1 MSYQPQPDDGRGAV
15 YGRASVRPRSG
26 DGGVPRG
33 TDGPSRG
40 TGRAGG
46 LPPAPPR
53 RIRWARV
60 FLAFGVLAL
69 VLVVGTVATGMYL
82 FNKFD
87 GQVKRVGDVFAA
99 LPENERPA
107 KSVGGATNILLVG
120 FDSWRNS
127 VPRSDTIML
136 IHLPADRKKAYV
148 VSIPRDSWV
157 PVPGYRRAKI
167 NSAFAWGGPTLLI
180 KTIEQFTD
188 VRIDH
193 FAQVSFS
200 GFEAM
205 TDAVGGVD
213 MPGAGHL
220 DGKSALKYVRER
232 KTLPG
237 GDFDR
242 IKRQQ
247 TFIKV
252 LMKETSGSM
261 NNPVALVKLGDAVSR
276 AVSVDS
282 GLTGS
287 ELRSLALSA
296 RGLRGPSVVFS
307 TAPTTG
313 TGMVGDQSVVF
324 LDKSAGIRLWTAMRE
339 DRMADLKG

>member
-1 MSYQPQPDDGRGAV
+1 LTYQPLPDDRRTGAV
-15 YGRASVRPRSG
+15 YGRAGVRPRPAAG
-26 DGGVPRG
+26 GPPPDGGDPRG
-33 TDGPSRG
+33 PGG
-40 TGRAGG
+40 GG
-46 LPPAPPR
+46 LPPAPR
-53 RIRWARV
+53 RGFRWGRL
-60 FLAFGVLAL
+60 FLVLGILAL
-69 VLVVGTVATGMYL
+69 VLVIGTVATAVHM

-99 LPENERPA
+99 LPQDERPA
-107 KSVGGATNILLVG
+107 KSADGSTNILLVG
-120 FDSWRNS
+120 FDSWKTS

-136 IHLPADRKKAYV
+136 VHLPADRKKAYL

-157 PVPGYRRAKI
+157 PVPGKRRAKI
-167 NSAFAWGGPTLLI
+167 NSSFAWGGPTLLI
-180 KTIEQFTD
+180 QTIEKFTD

-193 FAQVSFS
+193 YAQVSFT

-220 DGKSALKYVRER
+220 DGKAALKYVRER
-232 KTLPG
+232 KTLAH

-247 TFIKV
+247 KFIKV
-252 LMKETSGSM
+252 LMSKSVDSAD
-261 NNPVALVKLGDAVSR
+261 NPFKLTDLLDAASK

-282 GLTGS
+282 GLTGG
-287 ELRSLALSA
+287 ELRSLLLSA
-296 RGLRGPSVVFS
+296 RSIRSSSVVFS

-313 TGMVGDQSVVF
+313 TGTVGDQSVVF
-324 LDKSAGIRLWTAMRE
+324 LDKTAGVALWKAMRE
-339 DRMADLKG
+339 DRMADLKR

>member
-1 MSYQPQPDDGRGAV
+1 MPP
-15 YGRASVRPRSG
+15 
-26 DGGVPRG
+26 VPR
-33 TDGPSRG
+33 RG
-40 TGRAGG
+40 
-46 LPPAPPR
+46 
-53 RIRWARV
+53 IRWRRV
-60 FLAFGVLAL
+60 FLVLGVLAL
-69 VLVVGTVATGMYL
+69 VLVVGTAATGAYL

-99 LPENERPA
+99 LPQDKRPPVVA
-107 KSVGGATNILLVG
+107 DGATNILLVG
-120 FDSWRNS
+120 FDSWKNS

-136 IHLPADRKKAYV
+136 VHLPADRKKAYV

-157 PVPGYRRAKI
+157 PVPGKRRAKI

-180 KTIEQFTD
+180 QTIEQFTD
-188 VRIDH
+188 VHIDH
-193 FAQVSFS
+193 YMQVSFA
-200 GFEAM
+200 GFEGM
-205 TDAVGGVD
+205 TDAIGGVD
-213 MPGAGHL
+213 LPGAGHV
-220 DGKSALKYVRER
+220 DGKAALVWVRER

-252 LMKETSGSM
+252 LMNKASDSF
-261 NNPVALVKLGDAVSR
+261 NNPFALTDLLDAASK

-282 GLTGS
+282 GLTGG

-296 RGLRGPSVVFS
+296 RSLRSSSVVFS

-324 LDKSAGIRLWTAMRE
+324 LDKQAGIRLWAAMRE
-339 DRMADLKG
+339 GRMGS

>member
-1 MSYQPQPDDGRGAV
+1 
-15 YGRASVRPRSG
+15 VRPPKR
-26 DGGVPRG
+26 RG
-33 TDGPSRG
+33 FRW
-40 TGRAGG
+40 GR
-46 LPPAPPR
+46 L
-53 RIRWARV
+53 
-60 FLAFGVLAL
+60 FLVLGILAL
-69 VLVVGTVATGMYL
+69 VLVVGTAATGAYL

-87 GQVKRVGDVFAA
+87 GQVKRVGDVFAE
-99 LPENERPA
+99 LPEDERPPKLA
-107 KSVGGATNILLVG
+107 DGATNILLVG
-120 FDSWRNS
+120 FDSWKRS

-136 IHLPADRKKAYV
+136 VHLPADRTKAYV

-157 PVPGYRRAKI
+157 PVPGERRAKI
-167 NSAFAWGGPTLLI
+167 NSSFAWGGPTLLI

-193 FAQVSFS
+193 YMQVSFA

-213 MPGAGHL
+213 LPGAGHV
-220 DGKSALKYVRER
+220 DGKAALVWVRER
-232 KTLPG
+232 KTLPN

-252 LMKETSGSM
+252 LMKQSAGSFD
-261 NNPVALVKLGDAVSR
+261 NPIALTKLLDAVSK

-282 GLTGS
+282 GLDSG
-287 ELRSLALSA
+287 ELRSLVLSA
-296 RGLRGPSVVFS
+296 RGLRSPSSVVFS

-324 LDKSAGIRLWTAMRE
+324 LDREAGIKLWTAMRE
-339 DRMADLKG
+339 DRMGDLKR